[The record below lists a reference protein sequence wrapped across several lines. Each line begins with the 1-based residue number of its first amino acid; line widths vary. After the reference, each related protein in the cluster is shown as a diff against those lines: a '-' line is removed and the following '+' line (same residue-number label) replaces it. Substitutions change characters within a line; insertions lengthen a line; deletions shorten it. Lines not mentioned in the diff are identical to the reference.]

1 MHKKT
6 ALSMMELLMM
16 VLIFSLCAALS
27 MQAFALSH
35 RISAAQQA
43 RETAALLAQSEA
55 EIVKARSGITEAYTR
70 EENGFSISVTPIETE
85 LPTLGKAEISV
96 SSETASFSL
105 NVCWQEVAHE

>member
-35 RISAAQQA
+35 RISSSQNQRESAAI
-43 RETAALLAQSEA
+43 LAQNEA
-55 EIVKARSGITEAYTR
+55 ESIKLQGGVDDAYTR
-70 EENGFSISVTPIETE
+70 EEDGFSICVTPLETD
-85 LPTLGKAEISV
+85 LPTLGKAEVTV
-96 SSETASFSL
+96 SSDSASYSL
-105 NVCWQEVAHE
+105 QVAWQEVDYE

>member
-35 RISAAQQA
+35 RISETQSL
-43 RETAALLAQSEA
+43 RETAAVLAQNEA
-55 EIVKARSGITEAYTR
+55 EAIKLQGGIDGAYSR
-70 EENGFSISVTPIETE
+70 EEQGFLIDVAPLETE
-85 LPTLGKAEISV
+85 LPTLGKAVITV
-96 SSETASFSL
+96 SCDSASFTL
-105 NVCWQEVAHE
+105 QAAWQEVDHE

>member
-35 RISAAQQA
+35 RISAAQ
-43 RETAALLAQSEA
+43 RERENAAVLAQNEA
-55 EIVKARSGITEAYTR
+55 ETIKLQGGIEKAYSR
-70 EENGFSISVTPIETE
+70 EENGFHIHAAPLETE
-85 LPTLGKAEISV
+85 LPTLGKAVINV
-96 SSETASFSL
+96 SSDNASFTL
-105 NVCWQEVAHE
+105 NVAWQEVAHE